1 MTTAKTIR
9 LPKELELNVQED
21 IQLKDNGEDAKS
33 APIVMLA
40 RTKKKVSYRF
50 SYDEEPID
58 ILHDFSG
65 MKHKNR
71 IPIDFNHDS
80 TEVIGYI
87 NKFNIGDEG
96 LTLGGAITPF
106 GTDKGAEIVHKH
118 KQGVPYQ
125 ASIMTGGESVIEFID
140 GDSIAQVNG
149 ETISGP
155 VLIFREWELTGVAVV
170 RHGADDM
177 TQVIM
182 SKKKEGIETEYVN
195 IELTN
200 KNNGEIV
207 MEKEQV
213 EAEKAVDTVEETVSE
228 TTDNVELSAVEAE
241 QVETPQEEVVEA
253 EPVAEVVDAVEETPA
268 EETEVKDEV
277 ESEETEAEVEA
288 EVEAGVETKEEEK
301 VEVKLTGED
310 YMNTFGETKG
320 AYYFA
325 KGYDLDKSYKEH
337 IAHLTTELEK
347 AQATAK
353 ELEAKVEFKR
363 GNDAVELSLVQP
375 EVGMTL
381 EDLYRKNK

>member
-1 MTTAKTIR
+1 MTKTIKI
-9 LPKELELNVQED
+9 PKEFALNVQED

-50 SYDEEPID
+50 SYDEDAID
-58 ILHDFSG
+58 IVHDFAG

-87 NKFNIGDEG
+87 NKFTVGEQG

-106 GTDKGAEIVHKH
+106 GTDKGAEIVHKY

-125 ASIMTGGESVIEFID
+125 ASIMTGGESVIEYID
-140 GDSIAQVNG
+140 GDSTAEVNG
-149 ETISGP
+149 ETVSGP

-182 SKKKEGIETEYVN
+182 SKKKEGIETEYQN

-207 MEKEQV
+207 MNEQV
-213 EAEKAVDTVEETVSE
+213 EAVEAVDTVEETVAE
-228 TTDNVELSAVEAE
+228 TSDKVELSAEAE
-241 QVETPQEEVVEA
+241 TQAETSQEVVVEA
-253 EPVAEVVDAVEETPA
+253 EAQTEVVDAVEEETPA
-268 EETEVKDEV
+268 EETEVKEEV
-277 ESEETEAEVEA
+277 ESEETEADVDA
-288 EVEAGVETKEEEK
+288 EVEAGVETVEEEL

-310 YMNTFGETKG
+310 YMNAFGETKG

-325 KGYDLDKSYKEH
+325 KGYDLDKSYREH

-363 GNDAVELSLVQP
+363 GNDAVELSLEQP
-375 EVGMTL
+375 EVGMKL